1 MNVKFYSAAA
11 AFLADTEEAMLQDE
25 ARYGL
30 MLGIAKRAVENPEF
44 YGGAAPWYCAI
55 FSRNRLHAAAMRTP
69 PFKVILA
76 QFSGQTRAVAGC
88 LLDAVSQKEKSLP
101 GALGDLEL
109 TGAFK
114 DLWCRRYGVAV
125 QQTMPERLYRL
136 EHVSDVPL
144 APGYLRQAAVSDKEL
159 LVKWAQSF
167 HEEPFGESSNEPPLD
182 IVPNIER
189 GEIFLWE
196 DREPVSAAA
205 RGRPTPR
212 GIAVNFV
219 YTSLER
225 RRQGYAT
232 SCVTELCRRILQD
245 GYRFCMLFADA
256 SNPVSKSIYQKIGF
270 YGVCDILNYEFTLPP
285 AADTIRFP
293 TR

>member
-11 AFLADTEEAMLQDE
+11 AFLADTEKELLQNE

-30 MLGIAKRAVENPEF
+30 MLGIAKRAVENPQF
-44 YGGAAPWYCAI
+44 YGGAAPWYSAI
-55 FSRNRLHAAAMRTP
+55 FSRNRMHAAAMRTP

-76 QFSGQTRAVAGC
+76 QFSGDAHAVAKC
-88 LLDAVSQKEKSLP
+88 LLEAVSKKEKILP

-125 QQTMPERLYRL
+125 QQTMSERLYRL
-136 EHVSDVPL
+136 EHVSDVPP

-159 LVKWAQSF
+159 LVKWAQYF
-167 HEEPFGESSNEPPLD
+167 HEETFGESSNEPSLD

-205 RGRPTPR
+205 RGRPTAR

-219 YTSLER
+219 YTPPER

-256 SNPVSKSIYQKIGF
+256 GNPVSNSIYKKIGF
-270 YGVCDILNYEFTLPP
+270 QKVCDIVNYAFTLP
-285 AADTIRFP
+285 TGR
-293 TR
+293 